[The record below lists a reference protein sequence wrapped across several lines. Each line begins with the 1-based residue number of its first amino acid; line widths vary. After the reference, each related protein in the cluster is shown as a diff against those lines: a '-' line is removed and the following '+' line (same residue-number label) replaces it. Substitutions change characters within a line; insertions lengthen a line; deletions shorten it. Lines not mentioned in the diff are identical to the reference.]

1 MVDDELGGRIR
12 AARRARGMSLRAL
25 ADRVGVSASMLSL
38 LETGRSRSSVTT
50 LYAVV
55 EALGMSMTD
64 LFADG
69 GVPPRPGQPD
79 SSEAPVSLIRRAQ
92 APRVE
97 LETGVIWE
105 QLGHKRLDGLEV
117 LMVTYPPGAKSSL
130 SGRFQ
135 QHTGFEL
142 AHVLQGELHCQ
153 VRFEEFTLAA
163 GDSVSFD
170 SARPHLFENQGPV
183 EVRAV
188 WVLLRTP
195 AGKSSEVDREQ
206 AEDALGM
213 LAVALGGKPR
223 PQRTAPR

>member
-1 MVDDELGGRIR
+1 MVDDHLGSRIR
-12 AARRARGMSLRAL
+12 AARQARGMSLRDL
-25 ADRVGVSASMLSL
+25 AGKVGVSASMLSL
-38 LETGRSRSSVTT
+38 LETGRSQSSVTT

-55 EALGMSMTD
+55 EALGMSMND

-69 GVPPRPGQPD
+69 APAASVTQDDGAERVCLVRRA
-79 SSEAPVSLIRRAQ
+79 EAPRI
-92 APRVE
+92 E

-105 QLGHKRLDGLEV
+105 QLGEKRADGLEV
-117 LMVTYPPGAKSSL
+117 LLVIYPPGARSSM

-142 AHVLQGELHCQ
+142 AHVLQGELHCR

-170 SARPHLFENQGPV
+170 SSRPHLFENRGEV

-188 WVLLRTP
+188 WVLLRAP
-195 AGKSSEVDREQ
+195 EREAGARDREM
-206 AEDALGM
+206 DTHALGM
-213 LAVALGGKPR
+213 LAEGLGARPR
-223 PQRTAPR
+223 PGTESVG